1 MKHKKEVFIAAL
13 IIVFLIAI
21 GPSIKKQVGIY
32 TKGKNIDKSYSKDS
46 LYDIYITN
54 GEGLGLIQISNIQK
68 GNINYSKIDNI
79 NVKYDSANF
88 LFIEKDLGGDIY
100 VPYSSDIENPKNANR
115 LLIFNEGKLEDEIEF
130 DDIRNPQ
137 TVISDRENNRIFLEQ
152 NITVQHED
160 SQGLKLK
167 VIDTNSKEVIKELY
181 LKGYIRDYYV
191 GEKEIVLSLE
201 GAKKLGFLD
210 AQDRSLYAIN
220 RETLEGRE
228 ISKEPICNVVNALCG
243 DSKGNNVIF
252 TNITLKESGDLD
264 KNEIIV
270 MDSHGEIKERKEVPY
285 DMNGNFYGNEKYE
298 YVLNGKIHNKNNG
311 FLIFNKETL
320 EFEKLVDDVKDI
332 SYIESLDGYLFIL
345 TRNSKLFI
353 YDENTLEQIGSI
365 ELEGEVSHRMKVIN
379 RKVKLS

>member
-32 TKGKNIDKSYSKDS
+32 TKGKNIEKSYSKDS

-88 LFIEKDLGGDIY
+88 LFIEKDLGGEIY

-220 RETLEGRE
+220 RKTLEGRV
-228 ISKEPICNVVNALCG
+228 ISKEPIGNVVNALCE
-243 DSKGNNVIF
+243 DSEGNNVIF

-270 MDSHGEIKERKEVPY
+270 MDSQGEIKERKEVSY
-285 DMNGNFYGNEKYE
+285 DMNGSFYGNEKYE

-345 TRNSKLFI
+345 TRDSKLFI

-365 ELEGEVSHRMKVIN
+365 ELEGEVSNRMKVI
-379 RKVKLS
+379 KKKG

>member
-21 GPSIKKQVGIY
+21 GSSIKKQVGIY

-88 LFIEKDLGGDIY
+88 LFIEKDSRGKIY

-152 NITVQHED
+152 NITVQPED

-201 GAKKLGFLD
+201 GANKLGFLD

-220 RETLEGRE
+220 RKTLEGRV
-228 ISKEPICNVVNALCG
+228 ISKEPIGNVVNALCG

-270 MDSHGEIKERKEVPY
+270 MDSQGEIKERKEIPY
-285 DMNGNFYGNEKYE
+285 DMNGSFYGNEKYE

-345 TRNSKLFI
+345 TRDSKLFI
-353 YDENTLEQIGSI
+353 YDENTLEQIGRI

>member
-21 GPSIKKQVGIY
+21 GPSIKKQVVIY
-32 TKGKNIDKSYSKDS
+32 TKGKNIEKSYSKDS

-54 GEGLGLIQISNIQK
+54 GEGLGLIQISNIEK

-88 LFIEKDLGGDIY
+88 LFIEKDSRGKIY

-137 TVISDRENNRIFLEQ
+137 TVISDRKNNRIFLGQ
-152 NITVQHED
+152 NITVQPKD

-201 GAKKLGFLD
+201 GAEKLGFLD
-210 AQDRSLYAIN
+210 AQGRSLYAIN
-220 RETLEGRE
+220 RETLGGRV
-228 ISKEPICNVVNALCG
+228 ISKEPIGNVVNALCE

-270 MDSHGEIKERKEVPY
+270 MDSQGEIKERKEVSH
-285 DMNGNFYGNEKYE
+285 DMNGSFYGNEKYE

-320 EFEKLVDDVKDI
+320 EFEKLVDGVRDI
-332 SYIESLDGYLFIL
+332 SYIESLDSYLFIL
-345 TRNSKLFI
+345 TSDSKLFI

-365 ELEGEVSHRMKVIN
+365 ELEGKVSHRMKVIN

>member
-220 RETLEGRE
+220 RKTLEGRV

-252 TNITLKESGDLD
+252 TNITLKESGDLN

-285 DMNGNFYGNEKYE
+285 DMNGSFYGNEKYE

-345 TRNSKLFI
+345 TRDSKLFI
-353 YDENTLEQIGSI
+353 YDENTLEQIGRI

>member
-88 LFIEKDLGGDIY
+88 LFIEKDSSGKIY

-167 VIDTNSKEVIKELY
+167 VIDTNSKEVIKEIY

-220 RETLEGRE
+220 RKTLEGRV
-228 ISKEPICNVVNALCG
+228 ISKEPICNVVSALCG

-252 TNITLKESGDLD
+252 TNITLKESGDLN

-285 DMNGNFYGNEKYE
+285 DMNGSFYGNEKYE

-345 TRNSKLFI
+345 TRDSKLFI

-365 ELEGEVSHRMKVIN
+365 ELGWEVSHRMKVI
-379 RKVKLS
+379 KKKG

>member
-88 LFIEKDLGGDIY
+88 LFIEKDSSGKIY

-167 VIDTNSKEVIKELY
+167 VIDTNSKEVIKEIY

-191 GEKEIVLSLE
+191 GEKEIVISLE

-210 AQDRSLYAIN
+210 AQYRSLYAIN
-220 RETLEGRE
+220 RKTLEGRV

-252 TNITLKESGDLD
+252 TNITLKESGDLN

-285 DMNGNFYGNEKYE
+285 DMNGSFYGNEKYE

-345 TRNSKLFI
+345 TRDSKLFI

-365 ELEGEVSHRMKVIN
+365 ELGWEVSHRMKVI
-379 RKVKLS
+379 KKKG

>member
-32 TKGKNIDKSYSKDS
+32 TKGKNIEKNYSKDS

-54 GEGLGLIQISNIQK
+54 GEGLGLIQISNIEK

-88 LFIEKDLGGDIY
+88 LFIEKDSSGKIY
-100 VPYSSDIENPKNANR
+100 VLYSSDIENHKNANR

-152 NITVQHED
+152 NVTIQPED

-201 GAKKLGFLD
+201 VANKLGFLD

-220 RETLEGRE
+220 RKTLEGRE

-285 DMNGNFYGNEKYE
+285 DMNGSFYGNEKYE

-345 TRNSKLFI
+345 TMDSKLFI
-353 YDENTLEQIGSI
+353 YDENTLEQMGSI
-365 ELEGEVSHRMKVIN
+365 ELEGKVSHRMKVI
-379 RKVKLS
+379 KKKG

>member
-21 GPSIKKQVGIY
+21 GPNIKKQVGIY
-32 TKGKNIDKSYSKDS
+32 RKGKNIEKSYSKDS

-88 LFIEKDLGGDIY
+88 LFIEKDLGGKIY

-115 LLIFNEGKLEDEIEF
+115 LLIFNGGKLEDEIEF

-152 NITVQHED
+152 NVTVQPED

-181 LKGYIRDYYV
+181 LKGYIRDYYM

-252 TNITLKESGDLD
+252 TNINLKESGDLN

-270 MDSHGEIKERKEVPY
+270 MDSNGEIKERKEVLY
-285 DMNGNFYGNEKYE
+285 DMNGSFYGNEKYE

-345 TRNSKLFI
+345 TRDSKIFI

-365 ELEGEVSHRMKVIN
+365 ELGWEVSHRMKVIN

>member
-68 GNINYSKIDNI
+68 ENINYSKIDNI

-88 LFIEKDLGGDIY
+88 LFIEKDLGGEIY

-152 NITVQHED
+152 NITVQPED

-201 GAKKLGFLD
+201 EAKKLGFLD

-220 RETLEGRE
+220 RETLDGRE

-252 TNITLKESGDLD
+252 ANITLKESGDLD

-270 MDSHGEIKERKEVPY
+270 MDSQGEIKERKEVPY

-345 TRNSKLFI
+345 TRDSKIFI

-365 ELEGEVSHRMKVIN
+365 ELGWEVSHRMKVI
-379 RKVKLS
+379 KKKG

>member
-88 LFIEKDLGGDIY
+88 LFIEKDLGGKIY

-115 LLIFNEGKLEDEIEF
+115 LLIFNEGKLEDEIEL

-152 NITVQHED
+152 NITVQPED

-345 TRNSKLFI
+345 TRDSKLFI

-365 ELEGEVSHRMKVIN
+365 ELGWEVSHRMKVI
-379 RKVKLS
+379 KKKG

>member
-88 LFIEKDLGGDIY
+88 LFIEKDSSGKIY

-167 VIDTNSKEVIKELY
+167 VIDTTSKEVIKEIY

-201 GAKKLGFLD
+201 GAKKLCFLD

-220 RETLEGRE
+220 IKTLEGRV

-252 TNITLKESGDLD
+252 TNITLKESGDLN

-285 DMNGNFYGNEKYE
+285 DMNGSFYGNEKYE

-345 TRNSKLFI
+345 TRDSKIFI

-365 ELEGEVSHRMKVIN
+365 ELGWEVSHRMKVI
-379 RKVKLS
+379 KKKG

>member
-54 GEGLGLIQISNIQK
+54 GEGLGLIQISNIEK

-88 LFIEKDLGGDIY
+88 LFIEKDLMGKIY

-152 NITVQHED
+152 NVNVQPED

-220 RETLEGRE
+220 RETLEGRV
-228 ISKEPICNVVNALCG
+228 ISKEPIGNVVNALCG

-285 DMNGNFYGNEKYE
+285 DMNGSFYGNEKYE

-345 TRNSKLFI
+345 TRDSKLFI

-365 ELEGEVSHRMKVIN
+365 ELGWEVSHRMKVI
-379 RKVKLS
+379 KKKG

>member
-32 TKGKNIDKSYSKDS
+32 TKGKNIEKNYSKES

-68 GNINYSKIDNI
+68 ENINYSKIDNI

-88 LFIEKDLGGDIY
+88 LFIGKDSGGKIY

-152 NITVQHED
+152 NITVQPED

-201 GAKKLGFLD
+201 GANKLGFLD

-270 MDSHGEIKERKEVPY
+270 MDSQGEIKERKEVPY
-285 DMNGNFYGNEKYE
+285 DMNGSFYGNEKYE

-311 FLIFNKETL
+311 FLTFNKETL

-345 TRNSKLFI
+345 TRDSKIFI

-365 ELEGEVSHRMKVIN
+365 ELGWEVSHRMKVIN

>member
-88 LFIEKDLGGDIY
+88 LFIEKDLGGEIY

-137 TVISDRENNRIFLEQ
+137 TVISDRENNRVFLEQ
-152 NITVQHED
+152 NITVQPED

-220 RETLEGRE
+220 RKTLEGRV

-345 TRNSKLFI
+345 TRDSKLFI

-365 ELEGEVSHRMKVIN
+365 ELGWEVSHRMKVI
-379 RKVKLS
+379 KKKG

>member
-32 TKGKNIDKSYSKDS
+32 TKGKNIEKSYSKDS
-46 LYDIYITN
+46 LYDIYIAH
-54 GEGLGLIQISNIQK
+54 GEGLGLIQISNIEK

-88 LFIEKDLGGDIY
+88 LFIEKDSRGKIY

-152 NITVQHED
+152 NITVQPED

-181 LKGYIRDYYV
+181 LKGYIRDYFV

-201 GAKKLGFLD
+201 GANKLGFLD

-228 ISKEPICNVVNALCG
+228 ISKETIGNVVNALCG

-252 TNITLKESGDLD
+252 TNITLKESGDLN

-285 DMNGNFYGNEKYE
+285 DMNGSFYGNEKYE

-311 FLIFNKETL
+311 FLIFNKEIL

-345 TRNSKLFI
+345 TKDSKLFI

-379 RKVKLS
+379 RRVKLS

>member
-32 TKGKNIDKSYSKDS
+32 TKGKNIEKNYSKDS

-54 GEGLGLIQISNIQK
+54 GKGLGLIQISNIEK

-88 LFIEKDLGGDIY
+88 LFIEKDLMGKIY

-152 NITVQHED
+152 NITVQPED
-160 SQGLKLK
+160 SQGLNLK

-201 GAKKLGFLD
+201 GSKKLGFLD

-220 RETLEGRE
+220 RKTLEGRV
-228 ISKEPICNVVNALCG
+228 ISKETVGNVVNALCG

-285 DMNGNFYGNEKYE
+285 DMNGSFYGNEKYE

-320 EFEKLVDDVKDI
+320 EFEKLVDGVKDI

-345 TRNSKLFI
+345 TRDSKLFI

>member
-54 GEGLGLIQISNIQK
+54 GEGLGLIQISNVQK

-88 LFIEKDLGGDIY
+88 LFIEKDSRGNIY

-115 LLIFNEGKLEDEIEF
+115 LLIFNGGKLEDEIEF

-137 TVISDRENNRIFLEQ
+137 TVISDRENNRVFLEQ
-152 NITVQHED
+152 NITVQPED

-167 VIDTNSKEVIKELY
+167 VIDTTSKEVIKELY

-220 RETLEGRE
+220 RKTLDGRE

-252 TNITLKESGDLD
+252 ANITLKESGDLD

-270 MDSHGEIKERKEVPY
+270 MDSQGEIKERKEVLY

-332 SYIESLDGYLFIL
+332 SYIESLDDYLFIL
-345 TRNSKLFI
+345 TRDSKLFI

-365 ELEGEVSHRMKVIN
+365 ELKGEVSHRMKVIN

>member
-32 TKGKNIDKSYSKDS
+32 TKGKNIEKSYSKDS
-46 LYDIYITN
+46 LYDIYIAH
-54 GEGLGLIQISNIQK
+54 GKGLGLIQISNIEK
-68 GNINYSKIDNI
+68 ENINYSKIDNI

-88 LFIEKDLGGDIY
+88 LFIEKDSSGKIY

-152 NITVQHED
+152 NITVQPED

-201 GAKKLGFLD
+201 GAEKLGFLD

-228 ISKEPICNVVNALCG
+228 ISKEPIGNVVNALCG
-243 DSKGNNVIF
+243 DSKENNVIF

-270 MDSHGEIKERKEVPY
+270 MDSQGEIKERKEVPY
-285 DMNGNFYGNEKYE
+285 DMNGSFYGNEKYE

-311 FLIFNKETL
+311 FLTFNKETL

-345 TRNSKLFI
+345 TRDSKIFI

>member
-88 LFIEKDLGGDIY
+88 LFMEKDLGGDIY

-345 TRNSKLFI
+345 TRDSKIFI

-365 ELEGEVSHRMKVIN
+365 ELGWEVSHRMKVI
-379 RKVKLS
+379 KKKG

>member
-32 TKGKNIDKSYSKDS
+32 TKGKNIEKSYSKYS
-46 LYDIYITN
+46 LYDIYIAH
-54 GEGLGLIQISNIQK
+54 GEGLGLIQINNIEK

-88 LFIEKDLGGDIY
+88 LFIEKDSSGKIY

-152 NITVQHED
+152 NITVQPED

-201 GAKKLGFLD
+201 GANKLGFLD

-220 RETLEGRE
+220 RKTLEGRV
-228 ISKEPICNVVNALCG
+228 ISKEPIGNVVNALCE

-270 MDSHGEIKERKEVPY
+270 MDSQGEIKERKEVSY
-285 DMNGNFYGNEKYE
+285 DMNGSFYGNEKYE

-345 TRNSKLFI
+345 TRDSKLFI

-365 ELEGEVSHRMKVIN
+365 ELGWEVSHRMKVIN

>member
-54 GEGLGLIQISNIQK
+54 GEGLGLIQISNVQK

-88 LFIEKDLGGDIY
+88 LFIEKDLGGEIY

-152 NITVQHED
+152 NITVQPED

-201 GAKKLGFLD
+201 EAKKLGFLD

-220 RETLEGRE
+220 RETLDGRE

-252 TNITLKESGDLD
+252 ANITLKESGDLD

-270 MDSHGEIKERKEVPY
+270 MDSQGEIKERKEVPY

-345 TRNSKLFI
+345 TRDSKIFI

-365 ELEGEVSHRMKVIN
+365 ELGWEVSHRMKVI
-379 RKVKLS
+379 KKKG

>member
-21 GPSIKKQVGIY
+21 GPNIKKQVGIY
-32 TKGKNIDKSYSKDS
+32 RKGKNIEKNYSKDS

-54 GEGLGLIQISNIQK
+54 GKGLGLIQISNIQK

-88 LFIEKDLGGDIY
+88 LFIEKDLMGKIY

-152 NITVQHED
+152 NITVQPED
-160 SQGLKLK
+160 SQGLNLK

-201 GAKKLGFLD
+201 GSKKLGFLD

-220 RETLEGRE
+220 RKTLEGRV
-228 ISKEPICNVVNALCG
+228 ISKETVGNVVNALCG

-270 MDSHGEIKERKEVPY
+270 MDSHGEIKERKEIPY
-285 DMNGNFYGNEKYE
+285 DMNGSFYGNEKYE

-311 FLIFNKETL
+311 FLTFNKETL

-345 TRNSKLFI
+345 TRDSKLFI
-353 YDENTLEQIGSI
+353 YDENTLEQMGSI

>member
-88 LFIEKDLGGDIY
+88 LFIEKDSSGKIY

-167 VIDTNSKEVIKELY
+167 VIDTNSKEVIKEIY

-220 RETLEGRE
+220 RKTLEGRV
-228 ISKEPICNVVNALCG
+228 ISKEPIGNVVNALCE

-285 DMNGNFYGNEKYE
+285 DMNGSFYGNEKYE

-345 TRNSKLFI
+345 TRDSKLFI

-365 ELEGEVSHRMKVIN
+365 ELGWEVSHRMKVI
-379 RKVKLS
+379 KKKG

>member
-32 TKGKNIDKSYSKDS
+32 TKGKNIEKSYFKDS

-88 LFIEKDLGGDIY
+88 LFIEKDLGGEIY

-137 TVISDRENNRIFLEQ
+137 TVISDRENNRILLEQ
-152 NITVQHED
+152 NITVQPED

-167 VIDTNSKEVIKELY
+167 VIDTTSKEVIKELY

-201 GAKKLGFLD
+201 GAKKLCFLD

-228 ISKEPICNVVNALCG
+228 ISKETVGNVVNALCG

-285 DMNGNFYGNEKYE
+285 DMNGSFYGNEKYE

-320 EFEKLVDDVKDI
+320 EFEKLVDGVKDI

-345 TRNSKLFI
+345 TRDSKLFI

>member
-32 TKGKNIDKSYSKDS
+32 TKGKNIEKSYSKDS

-88 LFIEKDLGGDIY
+88 LFIEKDSRGKIY
-100 VPYSSDIENPKNANR
+100 VPYSSDIENHKNANR

-311 FLIFNKETL
+311 FLIFNKEIL

-345 TRNSKLFI
+345 TRDSKLFI

-365 ELEGEVSHRMKVIN
+365 ELEGEVSNRMKVI
-379 RKVKLS
+379 KKKG

>member
-32 TKGKNIDKSYSKDS
+32 TKGKNIEKSYSKYS
-46 LYDIYITN
+46 LYDIYIAH
-54 GEGLGLIQISNIQK
+54 GEGLGLIQINNIEK

-88 LFIEKDLGGDIY
+88 LFIEKDSSGKIY

-201 GAKKLGFLD
+201 GANKLGFLD

-220 RETLEGRE
+220 RKTLEGRV
-228 ISKEPICNVVNALCG
+228 ISKEPIGNVVNALCE

-270 MDSHGEIKERKEVPY
+270 MDSQGEIKERKEVSY
-285 DMNGNFYGNEKYE
+285 DMNGSFYGNEKYE

-345 TRNSKLFI
+345 TRDSKLFI

-365 ELEGEVSHRMKVIN
+365 ELGWEVSHRMKVIN

>member
-32 TKGKNIDKSYSKDS
+32 TKGKNIEKSYSKDS

-88 LFIEKDLGGDIY
+88 LFIEKDSRGKIY

-210 AQDRSLYAIN
+210 TQDRSLYAIN

-311 FLIFNKETL
+311 FLIFNKEIL

-345 TRNSKLFI
+345 TRDSKLFI

-365 ELEGEVSHRMKVIN
+365 ELGWEVSHRMKVI
-379 RKVKLS
+379 KKKG

>member
-32 TKGKNIDKSYSKDS
+32 TKGKNIEKSYSKDS

-54 GEGLGLIQISNIQK
+54 GEGLGLIQINNIEK

-88 LFIEKDLGGDIY
+88 LFIEKDLGGEIY

-152 NITVQHED
+152 NITVQPED

-201 GAKKLGFLD
+201 GAEKLGFLD
-210 AQDRSLYAIN
+210 AQGRSLYAIN
-220 RETLEGRE
+220 RETLGGRV
-228 ISKEPICNVVNALCG
+228 ISKEPIGNVVNALCE

-270 MDSHGEIKERKEVPY
+270 MDSQGKIKERKEVSY
-285 DMNGNFYGNEKYE
+285 DMNGSFYGNEKYE

-345 TRNSKLFI
+345 TRDSKLFI

>member
-21 GPSIKKQVGIY
+21 GPNIKKQVGIY
-32 TKGKNIDKSYSKDS
+32 RKGKNIEKSYSKDS

-88 LFIEKDLGGDIY
+88 LFIEKDSRGKIY

-115 LLIFNEGKLEDEIEF
+115 LLIFNGGKLEDEIEF

-152 NITVQHED
+152 NITVQPED

-167 VIDTNSKEVIKELY
+167 VIDTTSNEVIKELY

-252 TNITLKESGDLD
+252 TNITLKESGDLN

-270 MDSHGEIKERKEVPY
+270 MDSNGEIKERKEVLY
-285 DMNGNFYGNEKYE
+285 DMNGSFYGNEKYE

-345 TRNSKLFI
+345 TRDSKIFI

-365 ELEGEVSHRMKVIN
+365 ELGWEVSHRMKVIN

>member
-345 TRNSKLFI
+345 TRDSKLFI

-365 ELEGEVSHRMKVIN
+365 ELGWEVSHRMKVIN

>member
-54 GEGLGLIQISNIQK
+54 GEGLGLIQISNVQK

-88 LFIEKDLGGDIY
+88 LFIEKDLRGKIY

-115 LLIFNEGKLEDEIEF
+115 LLIFNGGKLEDEIEF

-137 TVISDRENNRIFLEQ
+137 TVISDRENNRVFLEQ
-152 NITVQHED
+152 NITVQPED

-167 VIDTNSKEVIKELY
+167 VIDTTSKEVIKELY

-220 RETLEGRE
+220 RKTLDGRE

-252 TNITLKESGDLD
+252 ANITLKESGDLD

-270 MDSHGEIKERKEVPY
+270 MDSQGEIKERKEVPY

-332 SYIESLDGYLFIL
+332 SYIESLDDYLFIL
-345 TRNSKLFI
+345 TRDSKLFI

-365 ELEGEVSHRMKVIN
+365 ELKGEVSHRMKVIN

>member
-32 TKGKNIDKSYSKDS
+32 TKGKNIEKSYSKDS

-88 LFIEKDLGGDIY
+88 LFIERDLRGKIY

-115 LLIFNEGKLEDEIEF
+115 LLIFNEGKLEYEIEF

-152 NITVQHED
+152 NVTVQPED

-220 RETLEGRE
+220 RETLEGRV

-285 DMNGNFYGNEKYE
+285 DMNGSFYGNEKYE
-298 YVLNGKIHNKNNG
+298 CVLNGKIHNKNNG

-345 TRNSKLFI
+345 TRDSKLFI

-365 ELEGEVSHRMKVIN
+365 ELGWEVSHRMKVI
-379 RKVKLS
+379 KKKG

>member
-32 TKGKNIDKSYSKDS
+32 TKGKNIEKSYSKDS

-54 GEGLGLIQISNIQK
+54 GEGLGLIQISNIEK
-68 GNINYSKIDNI
+68 GNINYSKIDNT

-88 LFIEKDLGGDIY
+88 LFIEKDLGGEIY

-152 NITVQHED
+152 NITVQPED

-252 TNITLKESGDLD
+252 TNITLKESGDLN

-270 MDSHGEIKERKEVPY
+270 MDSNGEIKERKEVLY
-285 DMNGNFYGNEKYE
+285 DMNGSFYGNEKYE

-332 SYIESLDGYLFIL
+332 SYIESLDDYLFIL
-345 TRNSKLFI
+345 TRDSKIFI

-365 ELEGEVSHRMKVIN
+365 ELGWEVSHRMKVI
-379 RKVKLS
+379 KKKG

>member
-32 TKGKNIDKSYSKDS
+32 TKGKNIEKSYSKDS

-54 GEGLGLIQISNIQK
+54 GEGLGLIQISNIEN

-88 LFIEKDLGGDIY
+88 LFIEKDLGGKIY

-115 LLIFNEGKLEDEIEF
+115 LLIFNEGKLEDEIDF

-137 TVISDRENNRIFLEQ
+137 TVISDRENNRVFLEQ
-152 NITVQHED
+152 NITVQPED

-201 GAKKLGFLD
+201 GANKLGFLD

-220 RETLEGRE
+220 RETLEGRV
-228 ISKEPICNVVNALCG
+228 ISKEPIGNVVNALCG

-252 TNITLKESGDLD
+252 ANITLKESGDLD

-270 MDSHGEIKERKEVPY
+270 MDSQGEIKERKEVPY
-285 DMNGNFYGNEKYE
+285 DMNGSFYGNEKYE

-345 TRNSKLFI
+345 TRDSKLFI
-353 YDENTLEQIGSI
+353 YDENTLEQMGSI
-365 ELEGEVSHRMKVIN
+365 ELEGKVSHRMKVI
-379 RKVKLS
+379 KKKG

>member
-21 GPSIKKQVGIY
+21 GSSIKKQVGIY
-32 TKGKNIDKSYSKDS
+32 RKVKNIEKSYSKDS

-54 GEGLGLIQISNIQK
+54 GEGLGLIQISNVQK

-88 LFIEKDLGGDIY
+88 LFIEKDLRGKIY

-152 NITVQHED
+152 NVTVQPED

-201 GAKKLGFLD
+201 GAKKVGFLD

-220 RETLEGRE
+220 RETLEGRV

-270 MDSHGEIKERKEVPY
+270 MDSQGEIKDRKEIPY
-285 DMNGNFYGNEKYE
+285 DMNSSFYGNEKYE

-345 TRNSKLFI
+345 TRDSKIFI

-365 ELEGEVSHRMKVIN
+365 ELGWEVSHRMKVIN

>member
-88 LFIEKDLGGDIY
+88 LFIEKDLGGEIY

-167 VIDTNSKEVIKELY
+167 VIDTNSKEVIKEIY

-191 GEKEIVLSLE
+191 GEKEIVISLE

-220 RETLEGRE
+220 RKTLEGRV

-252 TNITLKESGDLD
+252 TNITLKESGDLN

-270 MDSHGEIKERKEVPY
+270 MDSHGEIKERKEIPY
-285 DMNGNFYGNEKYE
+285 DMNGSFYGNEKYE
-298 YVLNGKIHNKNNG
+298 YVLNAKIHNKNNG
-311 FLIFNKETL
+311 FLTFNKETL

-345 TRNSKLFI
+345 TRDSKIFI

-365 ELEGEVSHRMKVIN
+365 ELGWEVSHRMKVI
-379 RKVKLS
+379 KKKG

>member
-345 TRNSKLFI
+345 TRDSKIFI

-365 ELEGEVSHRMKVIN
+365 ELGWEVSHRMKVIN
-379 RKVKLS
+379 RKVKRS

>member
-115 LLIFNEGKLEDEIEF
+115 LLIFNGGKLEDEIEF

-137 TVISDRENNRIFLEQ
+137 TVISDRENNRVFLEQ
-152 NITVQHED
+152 NITVQPED

-167 VIDTNSKEVIKELY
+167 VIDTTSKEVIKELY

-220 RETLEGRE
+220 RKTLDGRE

-252 TNITLKESGDLD
+252 ANITLKESGDLD

-270 MDSHGEIKERKEVPY
+270 MDSQGEIKERKEVPY

-332 SYIESLDGYLFIL
+332 SYIESLDDYLFIL
-345 TRNSKLFI
+345 TRDSKLFI

-365 ELEGEVSHRMKVIN
+365 ELKGEVSHRMKVIN